1 MLFPTPIARHTART
15 NPLTTCFAP
24 IAMCQAPTT
33 SPPKPIGPSPPPSST
48 SNLLRHAS
56 ILIPPFLRNGV
67 FHQPPSKK
75 KTALLVLVTLLLL
88 SITLLTTLYTFH
100 RGFRRTIQ
108 FWRGLAPMALQYKL
122 LKFKSR
128 KIDRVDDAEYQRR
141 ITAFRQRNAPQLVDL
156 ILSLGGI
163 YVKIGQVMSTI
174 GAGLLPEEYVRALRP
189 LQDGVPPKRMDQIS
203 KIIQDSTGK
212 RMDDLFVEFE
222 ERPIGAASIAQ
233 AHRATLR
240 PSSSSTSSNET
251 PQRVIVKVQYPE
263 VADLFAADLSN
274 LEWATR
280 LFAPENLEVAKAMRK
295 RHENELDFRI
305 EAENLRQCASDM
317 QRHGVEPSLVR
328 IPRVRNETGI
338 CSKNV
343 LVMEYLEG
351 MSLSDVIQEEQDRVA
366 RALGK
371 EDAAEL
377 KGAIMMRMRDH
388 FERGGGAGV
397 GGMNMLGGARMN
409 LLSKVLGPAG
419 GTLLR
424 AYASARNGV
433 EDAMLVLQRTTG
445 KIRVGLGGKK
455 FDLLED
461 GVKKKAKR
469 ANVNLSKALKTLVHV
484 HGIQFMISGVYNA
497 DPHPGNVLVL
507 PDGRLG
513 LLDYGMVGKLSKK
526 DRQTVAELILALNR
540 NDKAT
545 AARIYRENGY
555 KATLSDG
562 MQVDDS
568 ILHRLATFHLDKI
581 DLSKLTLDNGD
592 TVDVLELLRG
602 TRERAVPSWVEE
614 GRRLGGL
621 LQGVCVQA
629 ARPISL
635 AKEWSSIAKDALKQK

>member
-1 MLFPTPIARHTART
+1 
-15 NPLTTCFAP
+15 
-24 IAMCQAPTT
+24 MCQAPTA
-33 SPPKPIGPSPPPSST
+33 PQPKPIGPSTTTTPSRT

-56 ILIPPFLRNGV
+56 ILIPPFLRHNLLTN
-67 FHQPPSKK
+67 QPPSKK
-75 KTALLVLVTLLLL
+75 KTALLLLVAVLLL
-88 SITLLTTLYTFH
+88 SIAFFSTLYTFH

-108 FWRGLAPMALQYKL
+108 FWRGLAPMALQYKF
-122 LKFKSR
+122 LKFKSL

-141 ITAFRQRNAPQLVDL
+141 IAAFRQRNAPQLVDL

-174 GAGLLPEEYVRALRP
+174 GAGLLPDEYVRALRP
-189 LQDGVPPKRMDQIS
+189 LQDGVPPKDLDRIS
-203 KIIQDSTGK
+203 KIIEEGTGK
-212 RMDDLFVEFE
+212 KMTDLFLEFE
-222 ERPIGAASIAQ
+222 ERPVGSASIAQ
-233 AHRATLR
+233 AHRAVLR
-240 PSSSSTSSNET
+240 PTSSSPGERE

-263 VADLFAADLSN
+263 VAELFAADLAN
-274 LEWATR
+274 LEWATYF
-280 LFAPENLEVAKAMRK
+280 FAPENMEVAKAMRK

-305 EAENLRQCASDM
+305 EADNLRRCAADM

-351 MSLSDVIQEEQDRVA
+351 MALSDVIQEEQERVA

-377 KGAIMMRMRDH
+377 KRAIMTRMRDH
-388 FERGGGAGV
+388 FERGGGAGD
-397 GGMNMLGGARMN
+397 GGMNLLEGAKMN

-424 AYASARNGV
+424 AYASARNHV
-433 EDAMLVLQRTTG
+433 EDAMLALQRTTG
-445 KIRVGLGGKK
+445 KILAEFGGKK
-455 FDLLED
+455 PLDLLED
-461 GVKKKAKR
+461 GGKSKAKR

-513 LLDYGMVGKLSKK
+513 LLDYGMVGKLSRK
-526 DRQTVAELILALNR
+526 DRQTVAELILALNS

-555 KATLSDG
+555 KATLSNG
-562 MQVDDS
+562 LQVDDS

-592 TVDVLELLRG
+592 TIDVLELLRG